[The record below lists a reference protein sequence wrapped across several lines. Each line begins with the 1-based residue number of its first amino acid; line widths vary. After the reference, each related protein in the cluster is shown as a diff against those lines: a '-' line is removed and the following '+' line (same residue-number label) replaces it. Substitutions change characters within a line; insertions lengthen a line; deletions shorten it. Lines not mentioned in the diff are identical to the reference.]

1 MQNFVD
7 KDGWLVC
14 TYFNGGYTEYVKN
27 FVKCLERFD
36 KKWTLCC
43 ICIDEVA
50 SLFCEENNIPYIKFI
65 IENEINSFC
74 KWGDSDYKKI
84 VFKKLDT
91 MKFVLEHP
99 CVKYC
104 VYIDTDIFVYKDFL
118 PYLKENISQLDALF
132 QCDEDKGNEI
142 HCLSDVS
149 SWECQLKCL
158 NVCTG
163 LMVLKNCDAVK
174 SMLEYSFRARKKIV
188 DYSSDQEYV
197 NEQKGLILFR
207 TLPRSLFPNGSFIH
221 QNRIPYHSFLLH
233 YNYLV
238 GHLKKE
244 YMKRHH
250 HWLI

>member
-91 MKFVLEHP
+91 MKFVLENP

-132 QCDEDKGNEI
+132 QCDEDKG
-142 HCLSDVS
+142 SDKQCYS
-149 SWECQLKCL
+149 DRCL

-163 LMVLKNCDAVK
+163 LMCLKNCEAIK
-174 SMLEYSFRARKKIV
+174 NMLEYTVGAKKKIEN
-188 DYSSDQEYV
+188 YSSDQEYI
-197 NEQKGLILFR
+197 NEQKGLINFR
-207 TLPRSLFPNGSFIH
+207 SLPRSMFPNGSFIH
-221 QNRIPYHSFLLH
+221 QNKIPSSSDSFLLH

-244 YMKRHH
+244 YMKRYN